1 MEKFYTTDDFLAKWA
16 SGDLSEEQKEAFR
29 QTDDYKFYA
38 AILEGTE
45 VLEVP
50 AFDKDKNFEHVQ
62 QKMVVD
68 TKVVPLLPKWAY
80 TVAAS
85 VVLLIGFVFLINQN
99 TSYETG
105 YGGQLAITL
114 PGQSEVILN
123 ADSSLEYNE
132 KDWETARTIELEGEA
147 YFKVKKG
154 ATFTVQTDQGSVTVL
169 GTQFTV
175 NAENSIFEAICFEGK
190 VRVEK
195 DGQSEVI
202 TKGKAVRFIDGKFE
216 SWSLNTDAPSWLQE
230 ESSFTN
236 APLDQVIM
244 ALEKQFDIQINA
256 ETIDTTLRFTGSFT
270 HTDLN
275 KALRTVFEPLEI
287 KYTFKNENTIVLV
300 NQ

>member
-1 MEKFYTTDDFLAKWA
+1 MEKFYTTDDFLAKWS
-16 SGDLSEEQKEAFR
+16 SGDLSEKQKEAFR
-29 QTDDYKFYA
+29 QTDDYKYYA
-38 AILEGTE
+38 AILEGTDL
-45 VLEVP
+45 LEVP
-50 AFDKDKNFEHVQ
+50 AFDKNKNFNRVQ
-62 QKMVVD
+62 QKMAAD
-68 TKVVPLLPKWAY
+68 TKVVQLFPKWAY
-80 TVAAS
+80 AVAAS
-85 VVLLIGFVFLINQN
+85 VVMLIGYLFLINQN
-99 TSYETG
+99 TNYETG
-105 YGGQLAITL
+105 YGKQLAITL

-123 ADSSLEYNE
+123 ADSSLEYNQ
-132 KDWETARTIELEGEA
+132 KDWETERTLVLEGEA

-175 NAENSIFEAICFEGK
+175 NAVNSIFEAVCFEGK

-195 DGQSEVI
+195 NGQSEVI

-236 APLDQVIM
+236 APLNQVIM

-256 ETIDTTLRFTGSFT
+256 AALDDKLRFTGSFT

-287 KYTFKNENTIVLV
+287 KYTFKNENTIVLL